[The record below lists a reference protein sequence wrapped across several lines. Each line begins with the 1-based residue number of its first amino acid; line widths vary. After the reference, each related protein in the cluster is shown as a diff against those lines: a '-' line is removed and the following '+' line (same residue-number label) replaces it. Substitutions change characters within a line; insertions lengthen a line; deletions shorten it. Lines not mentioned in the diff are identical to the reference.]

1 MLALAYAGLHAP
13 LTPGNTLS
21 SSSSWARV
29 STVWQDC
36 FRAGLLGEFSWLPPT
51 VRNSEPLTTLTYT
64 CCCKNSNW
72 LIEGP
77 MGGGGGGDCCL
88 STERA
93 WLLWGRGY
101 YYGTRGEYFMQ
112 SPLATKYDY
121 ALSVWIHLQ

>member
-77 MGGGGGGDCCL
+77 MGGGGGGGLL
-88 STERA
+88 SLNRESMA
-93 WLLWGRGY
+93 FVGKGLLLWDQGGI
-101 YYGTRGEYFMQ
+101 F
-112 SPLATKYDY
+112 Y
-121 ALSVWIHLQ
+121 AEPPRHKI